1 MSNFI
6 DQAFSLFVSELK
18 LRKGKLQ
25 KADFLRVG
33 RKNFKG
39 NLTQAAITMVREEAV
54 WKQNIVNL
62 YLQCRSFWSFFFLYI
77 FPYLRGT
84 STCNVSVWYVKYNE
98 IKQFC
103 LWSLD
108 PLRKLT
114 IRLRAR
120 NFYRINLVVFYLKC
134 CNLIHNAKHYLFH
147 NRQ

>member
-39 NLTQAAITMVREEAV
+39 NLNTSSHNNGAR
-54 WKQNIVNL
+54 
-62 YLQCRSFWSFFFLYI
+62 RSGVKTKHRLPLFTVQVILIFFFFYI

-84 STCNVSVWYVKYNE
+84 CTCNVSVWYVKYNE

-103 LWSLD
+103 L
-108 PLRKLT
+108 
-114 IRLRAR
+114 
-120 NFYRINLVVFYLKC
+120 
-134 CNLIHNAKHYLFH
+134 
-147 NRQ
+147 

>member
-1 MSNFI
+1 
-6 DQAFSLFVSELK
+6 
-18 LRKGKLQ
+18 
-25 KADFLRVG
+25 
-33 RKNFKG
+33 
-39 NLTQAAITMVREEAV
+39 MVREEAV

-62 YLQCRSFWSFFFLYI
+62 YLQCRSFWSFFFFFYI

-84 STCNVSVWYVKYNE
+84 CTCNVWVWYVKYNE

-147 NRQ
+147 NRQWVSKNSNSVRLKKKKTKIWTCLVKFSKPSRFIL

>member
-1 MSNFI
+1 
-6 DQAFSLFVSELK
+6 
-18 LRKGKLQ
+18 
-25 KADFLRVG
+25 
-33 RKNFKG
+33 
-39 NLTQAAITMVREEAV
+39 MVREEAV

-62 YLQCRSFWSFFFLYI
+62 YLQCRSFWSFFFFFYL

-84 STCNVSVWYVKYNE
+84 CTCNVSVWYVKYNE

-147 NRQ
+147 NRQWVSKNSNSVRLKKNKKQKYKPVLLSFQNLVDLYYKVDYFQYKF